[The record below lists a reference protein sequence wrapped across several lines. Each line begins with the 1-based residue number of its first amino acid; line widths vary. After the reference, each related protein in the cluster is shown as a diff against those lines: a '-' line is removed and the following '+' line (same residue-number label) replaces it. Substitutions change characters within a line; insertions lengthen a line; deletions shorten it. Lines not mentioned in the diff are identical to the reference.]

1 MQIPIMVLPK
11 NQSIKCVDPKNRLIL
26 NSETVAN
33 LLDPQAIGPWL
44 LPIMLETLM
53 LVRPAQILLIF

>member
-11 NQSIKCVDPKNRLIL
+11 YQSIKCVDPKNRLIL

-33 LLDPQAIGPWL
+33 LLDPQTIGPWL
-44 LPIMLETLM
+44 LPLVLETLK
-53 LVRPAQILLIF
+53 LV